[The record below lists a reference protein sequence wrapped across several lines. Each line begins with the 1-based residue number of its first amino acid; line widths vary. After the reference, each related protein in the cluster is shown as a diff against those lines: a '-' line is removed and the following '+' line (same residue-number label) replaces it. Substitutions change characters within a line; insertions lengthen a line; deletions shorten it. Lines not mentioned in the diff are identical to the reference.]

1 MTTAWRVVLLSVGA
15 LTAACGSAPEVK
27 PPKDAVSAPITASAE
42 VVPAVDPS
50 IEVPSSPFGKGDSK
64 AATKSGAGGKAE
76 AKADDSKPS
85 FTRALVQI
93 DSRQGTNRG
102 NVLHMMLRQL
112 DQKAMGVVESY
123 EQAASFV
130 VAQVR
135 DESVLTIQPVI
146 PGKRLTLA
154 VTGDSKKKL
163 VAYFFF
169 TNPGQNWRVELPRPL
184 PAHISIALGNDQVDS
199 MKGTR

>member
-1 MTTAWRVVLLSVGA
+1 MTGATKLVLVGVTALA
-15 LTAACGSAPEVK
+15 AACGSAPEVK
-27 PPKDAVSAPITASAE
+27 PPKEPASVPTAAFAE
-42 VVPAVDPS
+42 VVPPVDAS
-50 IEVPSSPFGKGDSK
+50 VDVPGSLS
-64 AATKSGAGGKAE
+64 KSGAKAPGSTGAKAE
-76 AKADDSKPS
+76 PKAEDLKPS
-85 FTRALVQI
+85 FTRALVEI
-93 DSRQGTNRG
+93 DSRQGTNHG

-130 VAQVR
+130 VAPVR
-135 DESVLTIQPVI
+135 DESVLTIQPVF

-184 PAHISIALGNDQVDS
+184 PSRVSIALGNDQVDS
-199 MKGTR
+199 LKGAR